1 MMNSEQIKRADE
13 RFVMHTYGRFP
24 VAITSGKGAR
34 VYSPEGREY
43 IDFTSGIGV
52 CSVGYGNERWA
63 KAVYDQALKLAHISN
78 LFYTEPCTKLAE
90 RLCAKSGM
98 TRVFFSN
105 SGAESNEGAIKLAR
119 KYSFDKYG
127 EGRKR
132 YRDPPQLL
140 PRPDSDHPRRHG
152 PGPFSRFL
160 LPLHRGL
167 PLRAEAN
174 DYAAMEAAAA
184 GRRVRCDDGA
194 GAGRGRRAAAGPGV
208 RIPGRRALPRSGIFC
223 SLSTRCRP
231 VSAAPG
237 PSSHFEHYGIR
248 PDVVTTRQR
257 HRRRA
262 APGGGAG
269 GRSMCAMCSAREAM
283 RSTFGANPMLYPR
296 GAWRYIDIL
305 EEEALS
311 DTWRR
316 RGGIC
321 GRKSSRMKL
330 PQVSEVRGK
339 GLMLGV
345 AVPKGASI
353 SRWLPS
359 SSTRGLLAITAGA
372 DAIRFLPPL
381 TITYEEIDAGLAIFE
396 SVLRENIE

>member
-127 EGRKR
+127 EGRSDIVTLRNSFHGRTVTTLAATGQDHFHDFFYPVTEGFR
-132 YRDPPQLL
+132 YV
-140 PRPDSDHPRRHG
+140 
-152 PGPFSRFL
+152 
-160 LPLHRGL
+160 
-167 PLRAEAN
+167 EAN
-174 DYAAMEAAAA
+174 DYAAMEAAAGDGVCA
-184 GRRVRCDDGA
+184 VMMELVQGEGGVLPLDREYVSQVAALCRERDLLLIIAEVQTGIGRTGTFFAFLD
-194 GAGRGRRAAAGPGV
+194 
-208 RIPGRRALPRSGIFC
+208 
-223 SLSTRCRP
+223 
-231 VSAAPG
+231 
-237 PSSHFEHYGIR
+237 YGIR
-248 PDVVTTRQR
+248 PDVVTT
-257 HRRRA
+257 A
-262 APGGGAG
+262 KGIAGGLPLGAVLAGDRCADVLGAG
-269 GRSMCAMCSAREAM
+269 SHAT
-283 RSTFGANPMLYPR
+283 TFGANPICTRAALEVF
-296 GAWRYIDIL
+296 DIL

-311 DTWRR
+311 HVAEK
-316 RGGIC
+316 
-321 GRKSSRMKL
+321 GRYMREKILAMKL

-345 AVPKGASI
+345 AVPKGAHKPLVAKLI
-353 SRWLPS
+353 DA
-359 SSTRGLLAITAGA
+359 GLLAITAGA

>member
-78 LFYTEPCTKLAE
+78 LFYTEPGTKLAE

-127 EGRKR
+127 EGRSDIVTLRNSFHGRTVTTLAATGQDHFHDFFYPFTEGFR
-132 YRDPPQLL
+132 YV
-140 PRPDSDHPRRHG
+140 
-152 PGPFSRFL
+152 
-160 LPLHRGL
+160 
-167 PLRAEAN
+167 EAN
-174 DYAAMEAAAA
+174 DYAAMEAAAGDGVCA
-184 GRRVRCDDGA
+184 VMMELVQGEGGVLPLDREYVSQVAALCRERDLLLIIDEVQTGIGRTGTFFAFLD
-194 GAGRGRRAAAGPGV
+194 
-208 RIPGRRALPRSGIFC
+208 
-223 SLSTRCRP
+223 
-231 VSAAPG
+231 
-237 PSSHFEHYGIR
+237 YGIR
-248 PDVVTTRQR
+248 PDVVTT
-257 HRRRA
+257 A
-262 APGGGAG
+262 KGIAGGLPLGAVLAGDRCADVLGAG
-269 GRSMCAMCSAREAM
+269 SHAT
-283 RSTFGANPMLYPR
+283 TFGANPICTRAALEVF
-296 GAWRYIDIL
+296 DIL
-305 EEEALS
+305 EEEALLHVAEK
-311 DTWRR
+311 
-316 RGGIC
+316 
-321 GRKSSRMKL
+321 GRYMREKILAMKL

-345 AVPKGASI
+345 AVPKGAHKPLVAKLI
-353 SRWLPS
+353 DA
-359 SSTRGLLAITAGA
+359 GLLAITAGA